1 MGSDTIP
8 CVGAVVHD
16 RAHRLLLIRRGQEP
30 GRGLWSLP
38 GGRVDPGETDRQAV
52 VREVAE
58 ETGLAVRPTRLLG
71 RVHRPSGTGAVYEI
85 ADYLCELAGPASPRA
100 GTDAIDARWVDARDY
115 ARLSLVAGLTEVL
128 AEWDVLPR

>member
-1 MGSDTIP
+1 VSSETIP

-16 RAHRLLLIRRGQEP
+16 RANRLLLIRRGQEP

-38 GGRVDPGETDRQAV
+38 GGRVDPGETDQQAV

-71 RVHRPSGTGAVYEI
+71 RVRRPSGSGPVYEI
-85 ADYLCELAGPASPRA
+85 ADYVCELAGPASLRA